1 MLRQARKIWRER
13 NLAGVET
20 IERPVDKIKHILT
33 NYKDHYLADSANFP
47 GGCIFITKFGSGH
60 GGPCRIP

>member
-33 NYKDHYLADSANFP
+33 NYKDHGKGIKEIYDD
-47 GGCIFITKFGSGH
+47 GKIIQGH
-60 GGPCRIP
+60 GGLGSRE